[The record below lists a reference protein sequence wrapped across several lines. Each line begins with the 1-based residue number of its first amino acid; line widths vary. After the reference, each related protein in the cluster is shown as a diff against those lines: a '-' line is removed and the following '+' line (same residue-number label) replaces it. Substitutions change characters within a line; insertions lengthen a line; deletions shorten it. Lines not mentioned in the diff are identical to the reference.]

1 MPALRLS
8 ARVPRLST
16 CMLSACMVFALAAC
30 AMAAG
35 EPEASARATPVTAD
49 EVYPPDIY
57 RPADYRVR
65 SVADSGAVLTI
76 DGDASVS
83 VPALV
88 AQARAAMPMQGWQE
102 TRARQSPSARTLAFE
117 KSGYRAELTLQANGT
132 ASRLELQLHRP

>member
-1 MPALRLS
+1 MPAPRFS
-8 ARVPRLST
+8 VRVPLLPV

-35 EPEASARATPVTAD
+35 EPEAGAHATPVSAD
-49 EVYPPDIY
+49 AVYPPDVY

-65 SVADSGAVLTI
+65 SVADSGAVRTI
-76 DGDASVS
+76 TGDASVS

-102 TRARQSPSARTLAFE
+102 TRARQSPSAHTLAFE
-117 KSGYRAELTLQANGT
+117 KSGYRAELTLQAYGT
-132 ASRLELQLHRP
+132 ASHLQLQLHRP